1 MCPLPLLIFA
11 ETNTHHRTLP
21 IKDMEKKYWKGV
33 EELRNDAEF
42 VRLRNNEFFEEI
54 PVEEVI
60 GRKAESSDT
69 TPRRDFLKFLGF
81 GMAAATLAACEA
93 PVKKSIPY
101 LNKPEEIVPG
111 IPNYYASTYFD
122 GHDYASILVKT
133 REGRPIKIDGNDRSS
148 ITKGVAHARVQ
159 AAVLGLYDTNRLSS
173 ARKAGAEISWDV
185 ADREIGAAIQTAVAS
200 GKKVRVLTSTIISPA
215 TKALMAEFANKYPGT
230 EVVTYDALSMS
241 GAIKANEA
249 CFGKAALPTYNYEN
263 AAVIVGLDADFMGNM
278 PHATEHARQYV
289 VNRKLFG
296 KKDMSRHYHFEST
309 LTVSGSNADHRFKV
323 RPSEIGATVISLYNK
338 IASMAGQSAAG
349 SAKSSVED
357 GVTRAAKALWSNRGK
372 SVVVCGTNDVNIQTL
387 VNGINTML
395 GNYGTTIRI
404 DMHSNLRQ
412 GDDQKMAALVADMNA
427 GSVGV
432 LLINNCNP
440 AYSYPDAAG
449 FASGLKK
456 VGASVSFSMYEDE
469 TSKMCGYI
477 LPDTHFLESWNDAEP
492 VAGMY
497 STAQPVIRQLYK
509 ATRQMQ
515 DSLIKWSGVAQPDY
529 YAYLQ
534 NYWKSNMYARQTGI
548 TSADA
553 FWTKSIQ
560 DGVFE
565 TASTAAAPVAN
576 AGNAAAA
583 ASALGSSKSE
593 GMDVIIYEKTG
604 MGNGAQANNPWL
616 QELPDP
622 ISKVCWDNYVAIS
635 PALAAAKGLQ
645 QGNVVE
651 IKVGNKSVKGP
662 IYLQPG
668 VADNTLAIAAGYGR
682 TAAGKAADNVGF
694 NAYTLASVSGS
705 GIQYHA
711 TGATINKTVD
721 EDHILA
727 ATQTHHT
734 LMGRNIVKE
743 TNLDQYLKDPK
754 SGNPDIMLETYKGK
768 MKATDVDL
776 WATEKNPGHDKP
788 NHFWGMSIDLNSCIG
803 CGSCVIACQVENNVP
818 VVGKQEVHNS
828 REMHWIR
835 IDRYYT
841 SDMTKATAKEQGVG
855 KMGMLAQM
863 ENPSENP
870 EVVFQPMLCQHCN
883 HAPCETVCPVAAT
896 THSSEGLNM
905 MAYNRCVGTRYCANN
920 CPYKVRRFN
929 WFKYADNDQF
939 DYNMNNEL
947 GRMVLNPD
955 VIVRSRGVM
964 EKCTMCVQRIQYGKL
979 EAKKAG
985 RRPADGEITTACAQ
999 SCPTQAITFGD
1010 YNDANSKLSSQSN
1023 DPRAYHVLEELNV
1036 QPSIYYQ
1043 TKVRNKETGNA

>member
-1 MCPLPLLIFA
+1 
-11 ETNTHHRTLP
+11 
-21 IKDMEKKYWKGV
+21 MEKQYWKGV

-42 VRLRNNEFFEEI
+42 VRHRNNEFLEEI
-54 PVEEVI
+54 PVDEVI
-60 GRKAESSDT
+60 GRKAESSDA

-81 GMAAATLAACEA
+81 GMAAATIAACEA

-101 LNKPEEIVPG
+101 LNKPEEIIPG

-122 GHDYASILVKT
+122 GHDYASVLVKT
-133 REGRPIKIDGNDRSS
+133 REGRPIKIDGNEKST
-148 ITKGVAHARVQ
+148 ITRGTSHARVQ
-159 AAVLGLYDTNRLSS
+159 ASILGLYDTNRLNSP
-173 ARKAGAEISWDV
+173 RKAGVEVSWSNADAEI
-185 ADREIGAAIQTAVAS
+185 ATAIQAATAS

-215 TKALMAEFANKYPGT
+215 TKALFADFATKFPGVD
-230 EVVTYDALSMS
+230 VVTYDAVSLSGM
-241 GAIKANEA
+241 IQANAA
-249 CFGKAALPTYNYEN
+249 CFGKAAMPTYRFDN
-263 AAVIVGLDADFMGNM
+263 AAVIVGIDADFMGTM
-278 PHATEHARQYV
+278 PHANEHARQYAAT
-289 VNRKLFG
+289 RKLFG
-296 KKDMSRHYHFEST
+296 KKVMSRHYHFEST

-323 RPSEIGATVISLYNK
+323 RPSEMGATVVALYNQ
-338 IASMAGQSAAG
+338 IAGLAGQPTVSGAKTSADAG
-349 SAKSSVED
+349 VAK
-357 GVTRAAKALWSNRGK
+357 AAQALWSNRGK
-372 SVVVCGTNDVNIQTL
+372 SIVVCGTNDVNMQTL
-387 VNGINTML
+387 VNGINNML
-395 GNYGTTIRI
+395 GNYGNTIRI

-427 GSVGV
+427 GNVGV
-432 LLINNCNP
+432 LLINNVNP
-440 AYSYPDAAG
+440 SYSYPDAAA
-449 FASGLKK
+449 FNAGLKK
-456 VGASVSFSMYEDE
+456 VGTSVAFSCYEDE
-469 TSKMCGYI
+469 TAKQCGYI
-477 LPDTHFLESWNDAEP
+477 LAENHFLESWNDAEP
-492 VAGMY
+492 VSGVY
-497 STAQPVIRQLYK
+497 SLCQPVIRKLYN
-509 ATRQMQ
+509 TRQMQ
-515 DSLIKWSGVAQPDY
+515 DALVKWTGAAQPDY
-529 YAYLQ
+529 YSYLQ
-534 NYWKSNMYARQTGI
+534 NYWKTAMYARQTSI
-548 TSADA
+548 TSQDA
-553 FWTKSIQ
+553 FWNKALQ
-560 DGVFE
+560 EGVFE
-565 TASTAAAPVAN
+565 PSPVAATVVTF
-576 AGNAAAA
+576 AGNIQNA
-583 ASALGSSKSE
+583 ASALAATKSE
-593 GMDVIIYEKTG
+593 GLDVVLYEKVG
-604 MGNGAQANNPWL
+604 IGNGAQANNPWL

-622 ISKVCWDNYVAIS
+622 ISKVCWDNYVAMS
-635 PALAAAKGLQ
+635 PKMAESKGLK

-651 IKVGNKSVKGP
+651 VKIGNKTVKGP
-662 IYLQPG
+662 VYLQPG
-668 VADNTLAIAAGYGR
+668 VSDNTIAVAIGYGR
-682 TAAGKAADNVGF
+682 TSAGKAADNVGF
-694 NAYTLASVSGS
+694 NAYTLASLNSGAI
-705 GIQYHA
+705 GFLT
-711 TGATINKTVD
+711 TGAVVNKTVD
-721 EDHILA
+721 EDHVLA

-743 TNLDQYLKDPK
+743 TTLDKYLKDPK

-768 MKATDVDL
+768 MKATEVDL

-818 VVGKQEVHNS
+818 VVGKAEVNNS

-841 SDMTKATAKEQGVG
+841 SDMTKASAKEDGVG
-855 KMGMLAQM
+855 KMAMLAEM
-863 ENPSENP
+863 ETPSDNP

-929 WFKYADNDQF
+929 WFKYSDNAQF
-939 DYNMNNEL
+939 DFNMNNEL

-1010 YNDANSKLSSQSN
+1010 YNDKASKLSAEST

-1043 TKVRNKETGNA
+1043 TKVRNKETGKA